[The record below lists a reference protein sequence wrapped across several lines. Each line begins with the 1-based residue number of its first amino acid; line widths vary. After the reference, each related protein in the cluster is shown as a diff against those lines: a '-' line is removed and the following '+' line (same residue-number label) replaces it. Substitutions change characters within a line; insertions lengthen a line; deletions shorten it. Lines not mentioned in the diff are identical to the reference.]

1 MAGPTSSSGSPLL
14 SVRDVSVRF
23 GGIVALDGVTF
34 DVTSGQIAGLIGPN
48 GAGKTTLFN
57 CLSRLYTPN
66 GGDILFEGVSI
77 LNRPRHDIPRI
88 GIGRTFQNVAL
99 FDRLSVLDNVRV
111 GCHSVSSTSFLDN
124 ALRLPKV
131 APEEAH
137 VAARAHELIAFMDL
151 VPFTNAMAGGLPF
164 PIRKRVELA
173 RALASSPKLLLL
185 DEPAAGLNHEEI
197 EVLKGQIRRVR
208 DTAARHRAAGRA
220 SHEPGHVGVG
230 QGGRHRLR
238 QEDRRR
244 HPGRG
249 AARSRSDPC
258 LPGDLVMAALLEVK
272 GLKAFYGQTQS
283 LYDVG
288 FEIEPGGITTLL
300 GANGA
305 GKTTT
310 LRAICNMVRREGLV
324 RFDGKD
330 IKNMP
335 TEEVVRLRI
344 AHVPEGRGTFTTLT
358 VDENLRIAAYTRRDK
373 AGVKRELD
381 RVFSYFPRLQ
391 ERVQQQA
398 GTLSGGEQQMLA
410 IARALML
417 GPRLMLLD
425 EPSFGLAP
433 LIVVEIFRIL
443 RRINEEEKVS
453 ILLVEQ
459 NAALALDLA
468 DHAYVLETGHVVMSG
483 PSAVVKNDENIR
495 KSYLGY

>member
-1 MAGPTSSSGSPLL
+1 
-14 SVRDVSVRF
+14 
-23 GGIVALDGVTF
+23 
-34 DVTSGQIAGLIGPN
+34 
-48 GAGKTTLFN
+48 
-57 CLSRLYTPN
+57 
-66 GGDILFEGVSI
+66 
-77 LNRPRHDIPRI
+77 
-88 GIGRTFQNVAL
+88 
-99 FDRLSVLDNVRV
+99 
-111 GCHSVSSTSFLDN
+111 
-124 ALRLPKV
+124 
-131 APEEAH
+131 
-137 VAARAHELIAFMDL
+137 
-151 VPFTNAMAGGLPF
+151 
-164 PIRKRVELA
+164 
-173 RALASSPKLLLL
+173 
-185 DEPAAGLNHEEI
+185 
-197 EVLKGQIRRVR
+197 
-208 DTAARHRAAGRA
+208 
-220 SHEPGHVGVG
+220 
-230 QGGRHRLR
+230 
-238 QEDRRR
+238 
-244 HPGRG
+244 
-249 AARSRSDPC
+249 
-258 LPGDLVMAALLEVK
+258 MAALLEVK

-288 FEIEPGGITTLL
+288 FEIETGGITTLL

-310 LRAICNMVRREGLV
+310 LRAICNMVRTEGLV

-330 IKNMP
+330 LAGMA

-358 VDENLRIAAYTRRDK
+358 VDENLRIAAYTRKDKQAVRD
-373 AGVKRELD
+373 ELE
-381 RVFSYFPRLQ
+381 RVFTYFPRLK

-417 GPRLMLLD
+417 KPRLMLLD

-468 DHAYVLETGHVVMSG
+468 DTAYVLETGRVVMSG
-483 PSAVVKNDENIR
+483 PSSIVKKDENVR